1 MIIFCQPG
9 WLRGHGAENLLG
21 DVCWSHV
28 RHGRGACCRPSGPSH
43 RLKLCHVLF
52 THTGILLFLQFIFG
66 FELWR
71 VSSSLSLY
79 QTLSFNPK
87 IFQALHNMR

>member
-1 MIIFCQPG
+1 MMIFCQPG

-28 RHGRGACCRPSGPSH
+28 RHGRGARCRPSCPSH

-52 THTGILLFLQFIFG
+52 THTGVLAFFAVFLALNYGESPRPSPCIK
-66 FELWR
+66 LY
-71 VSSSLSLY
+71 LS
-79 QTLSFNPK
+79 TLRYFK
-87 IFQALHNMR
+87 HWII